1 MIPIVLLLKI
11 LLTTGAIIGVQ
22 AFLFVFFLKHW
33 AALNFL

>member
-22 AFLFVFFLKHW
+22 AFLFVFFLK
-33 AALNFL
+33 LL